1 VKEVDAVRDIL
12 SRLTGASFQVTNT
25 PDDFQNQSL
34 HPIWFVKCTDP
45 AQARTV
51 PHVNEA
57 WKQQDSSIW
66 LESIPLGDTIEWIEV
81 AYGDEAAARSLD
93 VNYSDF
99 ATKEFQAKFGRDYPL
114 VYQRIQTYA
123 EVASRVS
130 KARKV
135 SIELRNSGSK
145 GIVVFTFVTKISD
158 PKSKMLSKK
167 ITAAVEAMKDAYAQ
181 AMQV

>member
-1 VKEVDAVRDIL
+1 MKEVDAVRDTL
-12 SRLTGASFQVTNT
+12 SSLTGASFEITNT
-25 PDDFQNQSL
+25 PDDFQSQSL
-34 HPIWFVKCTDP
+34 HPAWFVKCTNL

-57 WKQQDSSIW
+57 WKQQDGSIW
-66 LESIPLGDTIEWIEV
+66 LESMPLGDTIDWIEV
-81 AYGDEAAARSLD
+81 AYGDEAAAQSLD

-99 ATKEFQAKFGRDYPL
+99 GTKEFQAKFGREYPL

-135 SIELRNSGSK
+135 SVELKNSGSK
-145 GIVVFTFVTKISD
+145 GIVVFTFVTKIVD
-158 PKSKMLSKK
+158 PKSTTLSKK